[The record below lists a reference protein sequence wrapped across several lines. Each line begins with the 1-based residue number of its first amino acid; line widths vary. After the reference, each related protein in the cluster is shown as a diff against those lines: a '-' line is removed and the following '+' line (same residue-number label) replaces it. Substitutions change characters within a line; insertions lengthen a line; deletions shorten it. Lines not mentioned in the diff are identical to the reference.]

1 MDAPPSKMAVMAA
14 PSAAAS
20 VSAPGAPRLRPCCAA
35 PTRTSKSSSCRVP
48 YRGCAAVLGCL
59 LSCRL
64 RRGPH
69 LARSRAKDDE
79 EVPGAAKASSP
90 PRAAKAPERE
100 ACVSAK
106 KVMGWANWPP
116 TNLQQVMNL
125 YGGTRRFLIV
135 NVPLLFVGLGANLL
149 GSFSALLSLDAFTP
163 LVRSLRLDGV
173 YAVRGLKRHY
183 IDGLSCTF
191 TYPGDWV
198 YDASLEISRYRRQ
211 EKTLTLGGG
220 RNTGAPLPLVAVCP
234 QEGSDASVAL
244 YAVPA
249 AGSTMSE
256 ALGSPE
262 QAQSTAGTLALGYL
276 PARKGKEAKA
286 DLVSAKSIA
295 GDQDSYQLQW
305 RVVYSEDGAP
315 AQNLFW
321 DVWASLQLTTLASGK
336 PYLLVLA
343 GIASAS
349 SDAAQRARVE
359 EASKSLAALA
369 SEPSAV

>member
-1 MDAPPSKMAVMAA
+1 MDAPASKMAVMAA
-14 PSAAAS
+14 PSTAAS

-35 PTRTSKSSSCRVP
+35 PTRTSKSFSCRVP

-69 LARSRAKDDE
+69 LARSRAEDDVE
-79 EVPGAAKASSP
+79 APGASKAPSP
-90 PRAAKAPERE
+90 PRAAKVPECE
-100 ACVSAK
+100 
-106 KVMGWANWPP
+106 VMGWANWPP

-249 AGSTMSE
+249 AGATMSE

-276 PARKGKEAKA
+276 PARQGKEAKA
-286 DLVSAKSIA
+286 DLVSAKAIA

-315 AQNLFW
+315 EQNLSW

-336 PYLLVLA
+336 PCLLVLA

-349 SDAAQRARVE
+349 SDAVQCARVE

-369 SEPSAV
+369 SEPPAV